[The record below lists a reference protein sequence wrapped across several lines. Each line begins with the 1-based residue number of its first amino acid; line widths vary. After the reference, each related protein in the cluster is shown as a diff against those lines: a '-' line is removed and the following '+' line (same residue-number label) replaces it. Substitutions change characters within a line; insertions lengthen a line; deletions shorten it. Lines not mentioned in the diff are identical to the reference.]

1 MEKVDITGPP
11 KSIVAARHALAARV
25 AEWKQTNNYSDAP
38 EHAEY
43 SLKVAVPQ
51 PLIGHI
57 IGKGGVFV
65 REVLAVASVQV
76 SFDLERGNGL
86 GGTVVCR

>member
-1 MEKVDITGPP
+1 MDITGAP

-25 AEWKQTNNYSDAP
+25 AEWKQTSNYSDAP
-38 EHAEY
+38 EAREY

-57 IGKGGVFV
+57 IGKGGAFV

-76 SFDLERGNGL
+76 RSPTDPKI
-86 GGTVVCR
+86 